1 MTEQADKYREAST
14 QMNRLAELDEE
25 QAEAKDS
32 IEEQLEVN
40 FDDTKLTS
48 IFSNSYVMS
57 EFEEIT
63 KLSSTLKIN
72 ATDARKQL
80 TKFPNE
86 YIMEG
91 HSIPDIIRKMR
102 KSRRAL
108 KGEYRTKMTKTI
120 DTMIDAYADH
130 LQKCIKSI
138 TWLSDYT
145 IPLSKMRYNEKDLSK
160 LNMMKSSEMRR
171 DTVDSLCKYWEAEQK
186 QEGMA
191 YGKKYSNLHKE
202 MRLAKKDFRN
212 SLAKV
217 SSQAVTKTKKKKQ
230 EDFIL
235 KTVCENPG
243 ISAGLIHERMPSDL
257 HKLSSPN
264 VISKMV
270 KKLDI
275 VSVDGGYHK
284 VHDDIKKN
292 IWAYTAAFI
301 DSDGYIT
308 LDRNMNPRVGLIATG
323 SRGKAFMQEMH
334 KSIGYGRMHLDQKSP
349 QQTRLI
355 QRLNF
360 YSQDDVTKLLKNC
373 LPHFRLKKGNAK
385 LLLELIRMKKG
396 YKKTDWY
403 KPRCDEIFK
412 LMKWENHKDHVGFD
426 WLKEGIY
433 LNDITKLQKNCK
445 TSVMDGLEN
454 HESILKSQMATMMAA
469 VVAQENQRM
478 DRMANPTMRVEE
490 EENVNQKVGTI
501 DMDMDIEGDCCS
513 QLKAKIIEAQRKT
526 YDYLLEDRTW
536 EELIEH
542 LVMNHNSSRDIY
554 SPNYELHMEEYAD
567 WLNEQDCEYLAND
580 FLKENKEKDLKLIE
594 EYDSC
599 LTSNMGED
607 FNTKN
612 AMLKYTPEMDRLQH
626 RRQAKGRIKREI
638 NEEAQSSI
646 QIDYEATKE
655 NCCQVAKTEVMK
667 VWSDRI
673 ERYTSEGRTDKANT
687 VEKEYD
693 VLDTMPCDELKAH
706 ITYIV
711 DINEAA
717 PKGKKINPELVELKR
732 ILEEWNDCEGD
743 EGKTK
748 EAMLKAIIKQQERTF
763 IIDSYEKYVDEGES
777 FESTLDDRMNDQQP
791 LEQNDDDSPLEQP
804 TPMDNSVSYFM
815 ALTAKELGVD
825 EDSDIEEIQEQLLN
839 HLEDEVGGV
848 LGYTWYEITAKGR
861 RRDWL
866 NPKTRYD
873 QI

>member
-454 HESILKSQMATMMAA
+454 HESILKSQRPTMMAQ
-469 VVAQENQRM
+469 VNKIQELR
-478 DRMANPTMRVEE
+478 
-490 EENVNQKVGTI
+490 
-501 DMDMDIEGDCCS
+501 
-513 QLKAKIIEAQRKT
+513 LKHQ
-526 YDYLLEDRTW
+526 
-536 EELIEH
+536 
-542 LVMNHNSSRDIY
+542 
-554 SPNYELHMEEYAD
+554 
-567 WLNEQDCEYLAND
+567 Q
-580 FLKENKEKDLKLIE
+580 
-594 EYDSC
+594 
-599 LTSNMGED
+599 
-607 FNTKN
+607 
-612 AMLKYTPEMDRLQH
+612 
-626 RRQAKGRIKREI
+626 QAKGRINEEI

-646 QIDYEATKE
+646 QIDMEDVDDGDCCEQLKRKIIESHMKILDSITKE
-655 NCCQVAKTEVMK
+655 YKSWLDFVKHNNGLEFWEETSREAYDKGF
-667 VWSDRI
+667 I
-673 ERYTSEGRTDKANT
+673 E
-687 VEKEYD
+687 
-693 VLDTMPCDELKAH
+693 
-706 ITYIV
+706 I
-711 DINEAA
+711 IN
-717 PKGKKINPELVELKR
+717 GY
-732 ILEEWNDCEGD
+732 NDCERLASNYEHSNPDLVEEYGLCLTSGMGED
-743 EGKTK
+743 FNTK
-748 EAMLKAIIKQQERTF
+748 NAMLKAIIKQQERTF

-791 LEQNDDDSPLEQP
+791 LEQNEDDSPLEQP

-861 RRDWL
+861 KRDWL